1 MIFISF
7 VNLLVIQMSEQV
19 KLSSD
24 DEILS
29 KLIKK
34 SWCTCNFLNHIREAK
49 QP

>member
-29 KLIKK
+29 KLI
-34 SWCTCNFLNHIREAK
+34 
-49 QP
+49 